1 MDSTS
6 INPTK
11 GPDIQTPKAPTP
23 VAKPVQKPPKAE
35 VKAAPKDTVSLSPAA
50 KDALESRA
58 SSPEVAEVAK
68 EAPKPS
74 SENSA
79 RPADIPDS
87 GSADSGVDSNS
98 RKFSV
103 TEAKDVVVTIID
115 NKTQE
120 VVKQIPTEEVI
131 DLRNAIRDGVE
142 KIAPKDNPTEKLI

>member
-6 INPTK
+6 INPAK
-11 GPDIQTPKAPTP
+11 GSDVQTTKAPAP
-23 VAKPVQKPPKAE
+23 AAKPVQKPPKAE

-58 SSPEVAEVAK
+58 SAPEVANDT
-68 EAPKPS
+68 PKPS
-74 SENSA
+74 SENSV

-87 GSADSGVDSNS
+87 GSANSGVDNNS
-98 RKFSV
+98 RRFSV
-103 TEAKDVVVTIID
+103 TEAKDVVVTIVD
-115 NKTQE
+115 KKTQE
-120 VVKQIPTEEVI
+120 VIKQIPSEEVI